1 MIRHIL
7 TLAIIS
13 IVTFNSFGSA
23 KKSTF
28 VDFTYRM
35 SNYVMLPP
43 TSIESMYEGDIYTL
57 EIDDLFGLDEDM
69 SENSIRGEIVDYA
82 KEYIG
87 CRYRR
92 GGKGPKV
99 FDCSGFTSFVFR
111 KFGYTLSPASR
122 LQGTQG
128 EKVDI
133 TDAEVGDLM
142 FFSGRRGGKTVGHV
156 GMVIDVD
163 KENGNVEFIHAS
175 TSKGVVIQKFPDGG
189 YYSKR
194 FLHMRRVL

>member
-99 FDCSGFTSFVFR
+99 F
-111 KFGYTLSPASR
+111 
-122 LQGTQG
+122 
-128 EKVDI
+128 EI
-133 TDAEVGDLM
+133 
-142 FFSGRRGGKTVGHV
+142 GRAHV
-156 GMVIDVD
+156 
-163 KENGNVEFIHAS
+163 
-175 TSKGVVIQKFPDGG
+175 
-189 YYSKR
+189 
-194 FLHMRRVL
+194 